1 MSRSA
6 TAAVS
11 MILTFEG
18 RARRCVKR
26 KDMGIVR
33 YSNQI
38 VEKTSVHLMQI
49 ASPLK
54 PLCAHRLVLVHPK
67 YTCTL
72 SKMRSRSHV
81 HLFLPTMRLT

>member
-1 MSRSA
+1 
-6 TAAVS
+6 
-11 MILTFEG
+11 
-18 RARRCVKR
+18 VKR

-38 VEKTSVHLMQI
+38 VKTSVHLMQI
-49 ASPLK
+49 VTPLE
-54 PLCAHRLVLVHPK
+54 PLCAHAVVLVHPK

-72 SKMRSRSHV
+72 SKMRSRSYI